1 VVISVH
7 KDDLMVR
14 LHDNNVL
21 KMKKKKKFSN
31 FFFSHCRS
39 DTCEIKSGTGF
50 TLVHGVANKLDVI

>member
-21 KMKKKKKFSN
+21 KMEKKKILKF
-31 FFFSHCRS
+31 FLFS
-39 DTCEIKSGTGF
+39 
-50 TLVHGVANKLDVI
+50 L